1 MCEQLSFNDIV
12 TDKKERRK
20 LTPEVWTCTE
30 TCANFTNIRKDGTA
44 DYFPERGGKRCVTPF
59 EQSGTKM
66 DGWESKLINNTWHT
80 WCKFYKPK

>member
-1 MCEQLSFNDIV
+1 MGEQVSLFDLT

-20 LTPEVWTCTE
+20 ITPEVWTCTE

-59 EQSGTKM
+59 EQGDKDYWDT
-66 DGWESKLINNTWHT
+66 KLINNVWHT
-80 WCKFYKPK
+80 WCKYYKPK